1 MNKRLFFIRKNK
13 IIIFNLLLILIL
25 ILSIINLFNQKDELK
40 NIEMEIVN
48 INNNSSRNTALAKE
62 LGDLIELSN
71 ENGYIREDRL
81 TIKGNLLNDF
91 SQSQIIITKENLSG
105 NDLEYRLVE
114 GYGDGDSMS
123 RLFNI
128 ISKKYNLAFEVLEL
142 KIWPEANEFRF
153 YIKYN
158 PKMNNWIGREPELSL
173 LDFRIDRQDITGENF
188 SGDRYHYQSQQGFN
202 EESDRE
208 NTIIDE
214 LPGHIVFKGFIKSHR
229 NKFFLFE
236 INNQAVIF
244 QLNQEESFGE
254 IKYLLYYDNGLFL
267 MEDLLIYKIGE
278 K

>member
-142 KIWPEANEFRF
+142 KIWPEANDFQF

-188 SGDRYHYQSQQGFN
+188 SGDRYYYQSQPGFN

-214 LPGHIVFKGFIKSHR
+214 LPGHIVFKGFIKSQG

>member
-81 TIKGNLLNDF
+81 TIKSNLLNDF

-188 SGDRYHYQSQQGFN
+188 SGDRYYYQSQPGFN

-214 LPGHIVFKGFIKSHR
+214 LPGHIVFKGFIKSQG
-229 NKFFLFE
+229 NELFLFE